1 MSKQEVARARAPQS
15 TTPARTER
23 DQMPAEI
30 PFAYAIVEVA
40 PGKWFSVC
48 LEGVTAKTVTKLEP
62 NGMPEV
68 AGFALNRVTNAMLRR
83 HAARKWSRA

>member
-1 MSKQEVARARAPQS
+1 MKPEVSARARAPKN
-15 TTPARTER
+15 TLPAV
-23 DQMPAEI
+23 PAEL

-40 PGKWFSVC
+40 PGKWYSVC

-68 AGFALNRVTNAMLRR
+68 AGYALTRVTNAMLQR
-83 HAARKWSRA
+83 HAARKWSGP

>member
-1 MSKQEVARARAPQS
+1 MSKQEVARARAVKDAPP
-15 TTPARTER
+15 PAR

-48 LEGVTAKTVTKLEP
+48 LEGVTAKVVTKLEP

-68 AGFALNRVTNAMLRR
+68 AGHALNRVTNAMLRR
-83 HAARKWSRA
+83 HAARKWSRP